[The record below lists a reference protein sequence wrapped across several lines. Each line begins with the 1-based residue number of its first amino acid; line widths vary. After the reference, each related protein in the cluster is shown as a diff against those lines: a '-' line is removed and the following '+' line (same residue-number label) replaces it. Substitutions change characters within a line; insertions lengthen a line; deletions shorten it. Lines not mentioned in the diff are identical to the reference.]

1 MSVTRKEFG
10 QADGKQ
16 VFLFTLANKNGISVS
31 AINYGCQI
39 LRILVPDKEGRVAD
53 VVLGFD
59 NLADAM
65 SNQSFLGVVVGRFA
79 NRIGKS
85 RFNLNG
91 KMYFLYANDAQNHL
105 HGGKTGFD
113 KKVWD
118 AKEVGNDS
126 VEFHYISPDGE
137 ENYPGKLDVFVTYTL
152 TDAGELVIRYQAKS
166 DADTIVNLTN
176 HSYFNLAGHDS
187 GTILDHYLKLNCDN
201 YTPADDES
209 IPTGEIAPVAGTPM
223 DFREFYRVGERIEE
237 DFEQLVFGQGYDHNW
252 VVNPSEQSPAP
263 AATLWDKKSG
273 RKMDVLTTMPGVQFY
288 SGNFLKNME
297 HGKLGQSYGKNEG
310 LCLETQFFPDS
321 INKSSFPS
329 PVLKAGEAYDHTTI
343 FKFYTE

>member
-16 VFLFTLANKNGISVS
+16 VFLFTIANANGMSVS

-39 LRILVPDKEGRVAD
+39 LRILAPDREGRVAD

-59 NLADAM
+59 NLADAIAQ
-65 SNQSFLGVVVGRFA
+65 QSYLGVVVGRFA

-85 RFNLNG
+85 RFSLNG
-91 KMYFLYANDAQNHL
+91 KMHFVYANDGQNHL

-113 KKVWD
+113 RKVWE
-118 AKEVGNDS
+118 AEAAGEDS
-126 VEFHYISPDGE
+126 VVFHYVSRDGE
-137 ENYPGKLDVFVTYTL
+137 ENYPGSLDVRVTYTL
-152 TDAGELVIRYQAKS
+152 TDANELVIRYLAKS

-187 GTILDHYLKLNCDN
+187 GTILDHYLKLNCDT

-209 IPTGEIAPVAGTPM
+209 IPTGEIADVAGTPM
-223 DFREFYRVGERIEE
+223 DFREFYRVGERIED
-237 DFEQLVFGQGYDHNW
+237 DFDQLRFGQGYDHNW
-252 VVNPSEQSPAP
+252 VVNPSAGALAP
-263 AATLWDKKSG
+263 TATLWDKKSG

-288 SGNFLKNME
+288 SGNFLDGVK
-297 HGKLGQSYGKNEG
+297 GKLGRFYGRREG
-310 LCLETQFFPDS
+310 LCLETQYFPDS
-321 INKSSFPS
+321 INKSNFPS
-329 PVLKAGEAYDHTTI
+329 PVLKAGQTFDHTTV
-343 FKFYTE
+343 FRFYAE